1 MKRHQLR
8 IAAAS
13 VIVAAFAAT
22 ASAGGLTDPDPNHLD
37 HHATVAMQTVR
48 SIVNYNVPEVGL
60 VRDDGTPVSLK
71 DELDGARTV
80 VLSFMYTTCT
90 TFCPLTSATLA
101 QLQEQLGADNSK
113 VQMVSISIDPD
124 QDTPARLAEH
134 AKKFGAGPNWR
145 LYTGTAEASLAVQRA
160 FDAYRG
166 DKMNHEP
173 VFYIRNPGSRSWI
186 RLDNFPSADELLAEC
201 RGTSQTQ

>member
-1 MKRHQLR
+1 
-8 IAAAS
+8 
-13 VIVAAFAAT
+13 
-22 ASAGGLTDPDPNHLD
+22 
-37 HHATVAMQTVR
+37 
-48 SIVNYNVPEVGL
+48 
-60 VRDDGTPVSLK
+60 
-71 DELDGARTV
+71 
-80 VLSFMYTTCT
+80 MYTTCT
-90 TFCPLTSATLA
+90 TFCPVTSATLG
-101 QLQEQLGADNSK
+101 QLQGLLGADISK

-145 LYTGTAEASLAVQRA
+145 HYTGTAEASLAVQRA

-173 VFYIRNPGSRSWI
+173 VFFIHNPGSRSWI

-201 RGTSQTQ
+201 RGTVPTQ